1 MTVTDA
7 APAVPL
13 STLMRDGSR
22 PQHEA
27 AESSVFVFELMA
39 GRVSAAGY
47 VNFLRSLR
55 AIYAAL
61 EETGRAVAGDPV
73 VGGIVDARLE
83 RVAAIDAD
91 LAFWST
97 GEAAESLVAGAS
109 AAEYAAAIRATVAD
123 PVRYVAHHYT
133 RYLGDLSGGQVIGR
147 LLEREFALEGQ
158 GTALYEFAEIA
169 KVKPYKDD
177 YRARLDSLDLTED
190 QREAVVTEVQR
201 SFSFNQAMFAELA
214 AQLDAFAR

>member
-27 AESSVFVFELMA
+27 AESSVFVSELMS

-55 AIYAAL
+55 TIYAAL
-61 EETGRAVAGDPV
+61 EETGRALADDPV
-73 VGGIVDARLE
+73 VGGIVDPRLD

-91 LAFWST
+91 LEFWST
-97 GEAAESLVAGAS
+97 GADLESLVPGV
-109 AAEYAAAIRATVAD
+109 AAEEYADAIRATAAQ
-123 PVRYVAHHYT
+123 PAHYVAHHYT

-147 LLEREFALEGQ
+147 LLDREFELDGQ
-158 GTALYEFAEIA
+158 GVALYEFAEIP

-177 YRARLDSLDLTED
+177 YRARLDALALTDE
-190 QREAVVTEVQR
+190 QRAGGVAEVQR

-214 AQLDAFAR
+214 GHLGALAR